1 MQISTGKKERA
12 QKVVLYGPE
21 GIGKTSLAAAFPD
34 PLFIDTE
41 GGTACYDVKRA
52 EPAPTSWAML
62 MQYVDEVARGGA
74 ECSTL
79 VIDTADWAERLCI
92 GKVLADKGWK
102 GIEDAPYGRGYKYV
116 VEEFGRLL
124 DRLSDVAEAGINAVV
139 CAHARVKRCD
149 QPDEFGTYDRWQLKL
164 QDTPNASNASML
176 KEWAD
181 MVLFLN
187 YQTEVVKDE
196 NGKAKGTG
204 GKRTIYTTHAPAWDA
219 KNRHGLPEK
228 LPLDYA
234 GIAACIP
241 DMRVNGTPSNGNG
254 TPSNGN
260 GTPSKRP
267 APEPP
272 VKPEFVEVE
281 PVKPDTQPPVSGNA
295 AAASGIDRSA
305 YPPHM
310 GPLLDLMA
318 ASGASEADVTSYV
331 EAQGWY
337 PAGTPLAAYEEG
349 AVKWLVA
356 NWQTVGQDIPTPIK

>member
-1 MQISTGKKERA
+1 MQISTGKKPRA

-21 GIGKTSLAAAFPD
+21 GIGKTSLAARFPD

-62 MQYVDEVARGGA
+62 MAYVDEAARGTA
-74 ECSTL
+74 PCSTL

-92 GKVLADKGWK
+92 AKVLADKGWK

-124 DRLSDVAEAGINAVV
+124 DRLSDAAEHGVNVV
-139 CAHARVKRCD
+139 VTAHARVKRCD

-181 MVLFLN
+181 MLLFLN

-228 LPLDYA
+228 LPLDFA
-234 GIAACIP
+234 GIAHCIP
-241 DMRVNGTPSNGNG
+241 DMRKATQEPPTAPQAAAPEPAGQAPAE
-254 TPSNGN
+254 
-260 GTPSKRP
+260 

-272 VKPEFVEVE
+272 QE
-281 PVKPDTQPPVSGNA
+281 PVRIEFEDATPAHLK
-295 AAASGIDRSA
+295 
-305 YPPHM
+305 
-310 GPLLDLMA
+310 PLLDLMEA
-318 ASGASEADVTSYV
+318 GGASVADVTGYV

-337 PAGTPLAAYEEG
+337 PAGTPLENYEEG
-349 AVKWLVA
+349 AVAWLVA
-356 NWQTVGQDIPTPIK
+356 NWDTVGKDIPVPFN

>member
-1 MQISTGKKERA
+1 MNISTGKKPRA

-21 GIGKTSLAAAFPD
+21 GIGKTSLAAQFPD

-52 EPAPTSWAML
+52 DPSPTSWAML
-62 MQYVDEVARGGA
+62 MGYVDEVARGGVG
-74 ECSTL
+74 CSTL
-79 VIDTADWAERLCI
+79 VIDTADWAERLCMA
-92 GKVLADKGWK
+92 KVLADKGWK

-124 DRLSDVAEAGINAVV
+124 DRLSDVAEAGVNVV
-139 CAHARVKRCD
+139 VTAHARVKRCD

-181 MVLFLN
+181 MLLFLN

-204 GKRTIYTTHAPAWDA
+204 GKRTMYTTHAPAWDA

-228 LPLDYA
+228 LPLGYE

-241 DMRVNGTPSNGNG
+241 DMRGA
-254 TPSNGN
+254 

-272 VKPEFVEVE
+272 VKLKFTEVE
-281 PVKPDTQPPVSGNA
+281 PDAQEPAADSAAPV
-295 AAASGIDRSA
+295 SGIDRGA
-305 YPPHM
+305 YPEHM
-310 GPLLDLMA
+310 GPLLDLME

-337 PAGTPLAAYEEG
+337 PKGTPLGNYEAG
-349 AVKWLVA
+349 AVGWLVA
-356 NWQTVGQDIPTPIK
+356 NWATVGKDIPTPIK

>member
-21 GIGKTSLAAAFPD
+21 GIGKTSLAAQFPD

-52 EPAPTSWAML
+52 DPSPTSWAML
-62 MQYVDEVARGGA
+62 MGYVDEVARGGVG
-74 ECSTL
+74 CSTL

-124 DRLSDVAEAGINAVV
+124 DRLSDVAEHGVNVV
-139 CAHARVKRCD
+139 VTAHARVKRCD

-181 MVLFLN
+181 MLLFLN

-204 GKRTIYTTHAPAWDA
+204 GKRTMYTTHAPAWDA

-228 LPLDYA
+228 LPLGYA

-241 DMRVNGTPSNGNG
+241 DMRGAGTP
-254 TPSNGN
+254 P
-260 GTPSKRP
+260 KRP

-272 VKPEFVEVE
+272 VKIEFTEVE
-281 PVKPDTQPPVSGNA
+281 PAGPDVQAPAADSTAPVSGNA
-295 AAASGIDRSA
+295 ADASGIDRSA
-305 YPPHM
+305 YPEHM
-310 GPLLDLMA
+310 GPLLDLME
-318 ASGASEADVTSYV
+318 ASNASEFDVTSYV

-337 PAGTPLAAYEEG
+337 PTGTPLSAYEES

-356 NWQTVGQDIPTPIK
+356 NWQTVGADIPTPIK

>member
-41 GGTACYDVKRA
+41 GGTSCYDVKRA

-62 MQYVDEVARGGA
+62 MAYVDEVARGGV

-79 VIDTADWAERLCI
+79 IIDTADWAERLCI
-92 GKVLADKGWK
+92 GKVCADKKWA
-102 GIEDAPYGRGYKYV
+102 GIEDAGYGKGYKYV
-116 VEEFGRLL
+116 NDEFAKLL
-124 DRLSDVAEAGINAVV
+124 DRLSDVAERGINVVV
-139 CAHARVKRCD
+139 CAHARVVKFE
-149 QPDEFGTYDRWQLKL
+149 QPDEMGAYDRWAMKL
-164 QDTPNASNASML
+164 IDTPKASNAALL

-187 YQTEVVKDE
+187 YRTEVVVDDKTKK
-196 NGKAKGTG
+196 GKGIG
-204 GKRTIYTTHAPAWDA
+204 GKRMMYAQHRPVWDA
-219 KNRHGLPEK
+219 KNRHGLPDEM
-228 LPLDYA
+228 PLDYA

-241 DMRVNGTPSNGNG
+241 DLRGAGTP
-254 TPSNGN
+254 T
-260 GTPSKRP
+260 KRP

-272 VKPEFVEVE
+272 MKLDFVEVE
-281 PVKPDTQPPVSGNA
+281 PEPPQEPQEQPQEA
-295 AAASGIDRSA
+295 RLDRSA

-310 GPLLDLMA
+310 GPLLDLME

-337 PAGTPLAAYEEG
+337 PAGTPLENYEEG
-349 AVKWLVA
+349 AVAWLVA
-356 NWQTVGQDIPTPIK
+356 NWDTVGKDIPVPFN

>member
-1 MQISTGKKERA
+1 MQISTGKKPRA

-21 GIGKTSLAAAFPD
+21 GIGKTSLAARFPD

-62 MQYVDEVARGGA
+62 MAYVDEAARGTA
-74 ECSTL
+74 PCSTL

-92 GKVLADKGWK
+92 AKVLADKGWK

-124 DRLSDVAEAGINAVV
+124 DRLSDVAEHGVNVV
-139 CAHARVKRCD
+139 VTAHARVKRCD

-181 MVLFLN
+181 MLLFLN

-228 LPLDYA
+228 LPLDFA
-234 GIAACIP
+234 GIAHCIP
-241 DMRVNGTPSNGNG
+241 DMKKAPQEPPTAPQAAVPEPVGQA
-254 TPSNGN
+254 
-260 GTPSKRP
+260 P
-267 APEPP
+267 AETPEPP
-272 VKPEFVEVE
+272 QE
-281 PVKPDTQPPVSGNA
+281 PVRIEFEDATPAHLK
-295 AAASGIDRSA
+295 
-305 YPPHM
+305 
-310 GPLLDLMA
+310 PLLDLME
-318 ASGASEADVTSYV
+318 ASGASVADVTGYV

-337 PAGTPLAAYEEG
+337 PAGTPLENYEEG
-349 AVKWLVA
+349 AVAWLVA
-356 NWQTVGQDIPTPIK
+356 NWDTVGKDIPVPFN